1 MELNMM
7 KFYHMSEFTSIE
19 FDENGNKITIHLDK
33 GELSSEEMVKYME
46 MFQNVSYGV
55 LAIDHIDTET
65 NTVYFYSDQ
74 V

>member
-1 MELNMM
+1 M
-7 KFYHMSEFTSIE
+7 KFYHMSEFTSTE
-19 FDENGNKITIHLDK
+19 FDENGNKIVIHLGK
-33 GELSSEEMVKYME
+33 GEVSIEEMVKYIE
-46 MFQNVSYGV
+46 AFENVSYGV

>member
-1 MELNMM
+1 
-7 KFYHMSEFTSIE
+7 
-19 FDENGNKITIHLDK
+19 
-33 GELSSEEMVKYME
+33 MVKYIE
-46 MFQNVSYGV
+46 AFKNVDYGV